1 MCFFSSFFLGF
12 LCAVHSSRFGGSRNL
27 LFSENCVLKI
37 AVWSTLGWLAT
48 CPCPSTTTRRQTP
61 AFQTTL
67 REKEGG
73 NPSRPFVTSCPAE
86 DLLLAVTRAS
96 NLGIVFCPT
105 LLRTSE
111 GLVSLDTVHQ
121 TKVIELLIE
130 HVDSIFGPP
139 LEPSSSSVVVVAA
152 TALPN
157 SSSSSPAL

>member
-1 MCFFSSFFLGF
+1 MRHL
-12 LCAVHSSRFGGSRNL
+12 RR
-27 LFSENCVLKI
+27 
-37 AVWSTLGWLAT
+37 LA
-48 CPCPSTTTRRQTP
+48 
-61 AFQTTL
+61 
-67 REKEGG
+67 
-73 NPSRPFVTSCPAE
+73 AE
-86 DLLLAVTRAS
+86 QEAS

-111 GLVSLDTVHQ
+111 GLVSHQ

-157 SSSSSPAL
+157 SSISCPALRSAQSPKAELE